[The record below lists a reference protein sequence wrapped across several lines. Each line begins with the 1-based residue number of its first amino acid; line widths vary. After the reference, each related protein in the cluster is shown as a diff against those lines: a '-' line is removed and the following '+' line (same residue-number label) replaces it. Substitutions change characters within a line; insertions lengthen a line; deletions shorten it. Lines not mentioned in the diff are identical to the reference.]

1 MRSGQHWSMIIKQAM
16 EANRIELDPSGQV
29 LEGRTIAGEIS
40 SVNHRTPCPSAP
52 PIEGRVKS
60 NDQKR
65 QSKRDTD
72 KRYNENRKQ
81 KEDEIMKEVESLEK
95 ISGELESEHK
105 ELQRQEKQWEVNVD
119 KEYGKIVSQLEDN
132 NAGQNTDVQGASAH
146 ADFPIANADIN
157 TTGEIS
163 MGHDGHKR
171 EMNQAPI
178 TSNAGT
184 FSRENASMNVQ
195 LVGSSGLT
203 DKRVKKR
210 IADKKC
216 REKRKGKINEAQE
229 RIRELRIKNHK
240 LQLQNVKSKAK
251 ATQLQKQLAQYR
263 NISALMTSKNARR
276 NALLEQ
282 VLSDHLLQNSGH
294 GSTSFNTQLQNSYQ
308 GNTPLN
314 AQLQNTGQGST
325 SFSTQLPCFDTG
337 DQGNTS
343 FNEDLNWLL
352 DGYIASVGRHKPEI
366 ELVEPPAHD
375 EVAAIR
381 AAPDPELENEG
392 QSLVDQVFDVDD
404 LLEFR

>member
-1 MRSGQHWSMIIKQAM
+1 MSPRCLLAAFIFISTLLVSQAM
-16 EANRIELDPSGQV
+16 EANTIELDPSGQE
-29 LEGRTIAGEIS
+29 LEGRRTIAGEIS

-65 QSKRDTD
+65 QSKSEID

-81 KEDEIMKEVESLEK
+81 KEDEIMKELESLDK
-95 ISGELESEHK
+95 ISGELERENDK
-105 ELQRQEKQWEVNVD
+105 LEWQENQLEVTVYE
-119 KEYGKIVSQLEDN
+119 EYRKIVSLLEDN

-146 ADFPIANADIN
+146 AGFPDANPDIN
-157 TTGEIS
+157 TFGEIS
-163 MGHDGHKR
+163 MGHDGLNGLKR

-178 TSNAGT
+178 TS
-184 FSRENASMNVQ
+184 R
-195 LVGSSGLT
+195 SSGLT
-203 DKRVKKR
+203 GMREKKR

-216 REKRKGKINEAQE
+216 REKRKRKINEAQE
-229 RIRELRIKNHK
+229 RIKEHQRKNHK
-240 LQLQNVKSKAK
+240 LMLQKVKSKAK

-282 VLSDHLLQNSGH
+282 LVLNDRV
-294 GSTSFNTQLQNSYQ
+294 
-308 GNTPLN
+308 
-314 AQLQNTGQGST
+314 LQNTGQGST
-325 SFSTQLPCFDTG
+325 SFSTQLPCFDIG

-343 FNEDLNWLL
+343 FHEDFNWLL
-352 DGYIASVGRHKPEI
+352 DGYIASVERHKPEI

-381 AAPDPELENEG
+381 AAHDPELENEG
-392 QSLVDQVFDVDD
+392 QSLDDPVFDVDA
-404 LLEFR
+404 LLVF

>member
-314 AQLQNTGQGST
+314 AQL
-325 SFSTQLPCFDTG
+325 PCFDTG

>member
-16 EANRIELDPSGQV
+16 EANTIELDPSGQE
-29 LEGRTIAGEIS
+29 LEGRRTIAGEIS

-65 QSKRDTD
+65 QSKSEID

-81 KEDEIMKEVESLEK
+81 KEDEIMKELESLDK
-95 ISGELESEHK
+95 ISGELERENDK
-105 ELQRQEKQWEVNVD
+105 LEWQENQLEVTVYE
-119 KEYGKIVSQLEDN
+119 EYRKIVSLLEDN

-146 ADFPIANADIN
+146 AGFPDANPDIN
-157 TTGEIS
+157 TFGEIS
-163 MGHDGHKR
+163 MGHDGLNGLKR

-184 FSRENASMNVQ
+184 FSRENASMNLQ
-195 LVGSSGLT
+195 LAGSSGLT
-203 DKRVKKR
+203 GMREKKR

-216 REKRKGKINEAQE
+216 REKRKRKINEAQE
-229 RIRELRIKNHK
+229 RIKEHQRKNHK
-240 LQLQNVKSKAK
+240 LMLQKVKSKAK

-282 VLSDHLLQNSGH
+282 LVLNDRVLQNSGQ
-294 GSTSFNTQLQNSYQ
+294 GSTPFNT
-308 GNTPLN
+308 
-314 AQLQNTGQGST
+314 QLQNTGQGST
-325 SFSTQLPCFDTG
+325 SFSTQLPCFDIG

-343 FNEDLNWLL
+343 FHEDVNWPLL
-352 DGYIASVGRHKPEI
+352 DGYIASVERHKPEI
-366 ELVEPPAHD
+366 ELVE
-375 EVAAIR
+375 VAAIR
-381 AAPDPELENEG
+381 AAHDPELENEG
-392 QSLVDQVFDVDD
+392 QSLVDPVFDIVDD
-404 LLEFR
+404 LLVML